1 MKKDNLSEIK
11 KFLEDR
17 ASDNTLHEKPFAMGM
32 YRFSMFMISY
42 YARVRDQL
50 NLNYDSFMIIQTV
63 VSHTLYHLSK
73 NKNSPTSYLE
83 LETEWNKAINS
94 GDRIVEIFESFKG
107 INSSTKLTYSS
118 ICLVT
123 KLPKETVRR
132 KVNELARKNL
142 LNISKKNGILLGSM
156 YKKVF
161 REFTPQTTKDVLR
174 LIKNW
179 EETGILKS
187 ILNFK
192 L

>member
-1 MKKDNLSEIK
+1 
-11 KFLEDR
+11 
-17 ASDNTLHEKPFAMGM
+17 
-32 YRFSMFMISY
+32 MISY
-42 YARVRDQL
+42 YARFRDQL

-132 KVNELARKNL
+132 KANQLIKQELLKF
-142 LNISKKNGILLGSM
+142 SKKEGIILGAQ
-156 YKKVF
+156 YRKVF
-161 REFTPQTTKDVLR
+161 SNFVPQTVAEL
-174 LIKNW
+174 
-179 EETGILKS
+179 S
-187 ILNFK
+187 K
-192 L
+192 LV